1 MMNLCLP
8 PDVTSAVGGITSIAN
23 SNNFN
28 SIQTQ
33 VINQSECGIC
43 ISFLYSST
51 AVDPINNIRKL
62 SLLITLIVL
71 ISVVGLQVI
80 MALLDAFAPTEW
92 KPSHCGCFK
101 FLNFFLVL
109 LTLILYVA

>member
-1 MMNLCLP
+1 MHCLR
-8 PDVTSAVGGITSIAN
+8 
-23 SNNFN
+23 
-28 SIQTQ
+28 
-33 VINQSECGIC
+33 
-43 ISFLYSST
+43 LYLST

-71 ISVVGLQVI
+71 IVVVCLQVI